1 MSFFTVKF
9 LLFNFFQTF
18 VVNKLKNYLRQE
30 APKKCSFV
38 EKISLGSLETAYK
51 NVPLQID
58 QYQPNRDSDETGHQH
73 TRKEIIERN
82 KNLIMCISPKDFFQ
96 RSQEHIRGTP
106 DYKNARTKEAKE
118 KILEE
123 KGNVVGV
130 IGQAGVGKSTLLKD
144 LFYRNVAGER
154 LYKADFVFHVKL
166 RDFFDK
172 TEINLFQFLMEKS
185 KYDAFEWMK
194 NSLVRKGVLKLLSES
209 KSVCILLDG
218 LDEAGIDVTHLKKQS
233 KIDFDIN
240 SVNSPEHF
248 ILGLLSGQILP
259 KAKKIITSRP
269 GQMLDLP
276 EIYKPKF
283 ILNIFG
289 IKQEDI
295 KQFCHDICGVEHASE
310 ILSRIESQP
319 DLLSYCLVPINCVL
333 IVNCFNNLK
342 EKKHQKF
349 SPNNI
354 TDIFVSTFFYFSKI
368 ENERENCKKFGIK
381 SFTDLEKISKLAW
394 TGIKDQKQY
403 FDEKDLNAA
412 GLNETDISSFTV
424 ACKRSNEET
433 RIAVLENATKK
444 YIYFSHLLLQEFF
457 AAVFCIFFM
466 SFPEFEATFCDSNQF
481 SLADNRF
488 EMISTFMFGLFNLET
503 IEILKEIYPDTFRL
517 NKHMKRLTD
526 FTTDSVSTMSEAAGS
541 RTNNLT
547 FLRVCRWAYE
557 TQNLEFCEKL
567 AESFPLNFDLFFDD
581 DLLASDI
588 LPLCYVI
595 KARKKILELRIFA
608 SSSNINAIKN
618 LHLFCKEM
626 ECILKNS
633 SHIKVNHFYPKLF

>member
-1 MSFFTVKF
+1 M
-9 LLFNFFQTF
+9 
-18 VVNKLKNYLRQE
+18 KNYLHQE
-30 APKKCSFV
+30 AQKKCSYV
-38 EKISLGSLETAYK
+38 EKTSIVSLETASK

-73 TRKEIIERN
+73 TRKEIIDRS
-82 KNLIMCISPKDFFQ
+82 KKSIISILAKDFFQ
-96 RSQEHIRGTP
+96 RSQQHIRDTP

-123 KGNVVGV
+123 NGNIVGV

-144 LFYRNVAGER
+144 LFFRNVAGER

-172 TEINLFQFLMEKS
+172 IKINLFQFLMEKTE
-185 KYDAFEWMK
+185 YNYFEWMK
-194 NSLVRKGVLKLLSES
+194 NSLVRKGILKLLSES

-218 LDEAGIDVTHLKKQS
+218 LDEAGIDVIHLKKQS

-240 SVNSPEHF
+240 GVDSPEHF

-283 ILNIFG
+283 MLNIFG

-295 KQFCHDICGVEHASE
+295 KEICRDICGCEYASQV
-310 ILSRIESQP
+310 LSRIESQP

-333 IVNCFNNLK
+333 IVNCFNRLK
-342 EKKHQKF
+342 EEKNQKF
-349 SPNNI
+349 SPKSI
-354 TDIFVSTFFYFSKI
+354 TDIFVLNFFYFSII
-368 ENERENCKKFGIK
+368 ENERENCKKFDIK

-394 TGIKDQKQY
+394 NGIKNQKLY
-403 FDEKDLNAA
+403 FDEKDLIAA
-412 GLNETDISSFTV
+412 GLNETDISSFTI
-424 ACKRSNEET
+424 ACKRSNEEN
-433 RIAVLENATKK
+433 RIAILENATKK
-444 YIYFSHLLLQEFF
+444 CVYFSHLLLQEFF
-457 AAVFCIFFM
+457 AAVFCLFFM
-466 SFPEFEATFCDSNQF
+466 EFSEFEATFCDSNQIN
-481 SLADNRF
+481 LGDNRF

-503 IEILKEIYPDTFRL
+503 IKILKKIYPNIFRIT
-517 NKHMKRLTD
+517 KHMKRLTD
-526 FTTDSVSTMSEAAGS
+526 FATGSVSTISEAAEGW
-541 RTNNLT
+541 TNNLT

-557 TQNLEFCEKL
+557 TQSLQFGEKL
-567 AESFPLNFDLFFDD
+567 AESFPLNFDIFFVD

-595 KARKKILELRIFA
+595 KARQKMLKLRIFA
-608 SSSNINAIKN
+608 QSSSINAIKN
-618 LHLFCKEM
+618 LQLFCKEM

-633 SHIKVNHFYPKLF
+633 SYIKVTYSYPKLI

>member
-1 MSFFTVKF
+1 MKIC
-9 LLFNFFQTF
+9 
-18 VVNKLKNYLRQE
+18 LRQE
-30 APKKCSFV
+30 AQKKCSFV
-38 EKISLGSLETAYK
+38 EKIRLGFLKTASK

-73 TRKEIIERN
+73 TRKEIIDRS
-82 KNLIMCISPKDFFQ
+82 KNSVICISPKDFFQ
-96 RSQEHIRGTP
+96 RSQQHICDTP

-144 LFYRNVAGER
+144 LFFRNVTGER

-172 TEINLFQFLMEKS
+172 TEINLFQFLLEKAE
-185 KYDAFEWMK
+185 YDAFEWMK
-194 NSLVRKGVLKLLSES
+194 NSLIRQGVLKLLSES

-218 LDEAGIDVTHLKKQS
+218 LDEAGIDVSYLKEQS

-240 SVNSPEHF
+240 GVDSPEHF

-269 GQMLDLP
+269 SQMLDLP

-283 ILNIFG
+283 MLNIFG

-295 KQFCHDICGVEHASE
+295 KQFCLDICGVEYASQV
-310 ILSRIESQP
+310 LSRIESQP
-319 DLLSYCLVPINCVL
+319 DLLSYCLVPINCLL
-333 IVNCFNNLK
+333 IVNCFNRLK
-342 EKKHQKF
+342 EEKHQKF

-354 TDIFVSTFFYFSKI
+354 TDIFVLTFFLFSKI
-368 ENERENCKKFGIK
+368 ENRRENCKKFDIK

-394 TGIKDQKQY
+394 NGIKDQKQY
-403 FDEKDLNAA
+403 FDEKDLIAA
-412 GLNETDISSFTV
+412 DLNETDISSFTI
-424 ACKRSNEET
+424 ACKRSNEEN
-433 RIAVLENATKK
+433 RVAVLENATKK
-444 YIYFSHLLLQEFF
+444 CIYFSHLLLQEFF

-466 SFPEFEATFCDSNQF
+466 DFPEFEATFCDSNQF

-503 IEILKEIYPDTFRL
+503 IEILKKIYPNVFRL
-517 NKHMKRLTD
+517 TKHMNWLTN
-526 FTTDSVSTMSEAAGS
+526 FATDSISTTSEAGER

-557 TQNLEFCEKL
+557 TQNLKFCEKL
-567 AESFPLNFDLFFDD
+567 AESFPLNFDLFFVD

-595 KARKKILELRIFA
+595 KARKKMLKLRIFA
-608 SSSNINAIKN
+608 QSSSINAIKN
-618 LHLFCKEM
+618 LQLFCKEIK
-626 ECILKNS
+626 CILENS
-633 SHIKVNHFYPKLF
+633 SYIKVTYFYLKLI